1 MRKRRTL
8 KDIQVEDKRSESTIG
23 ILKIG
28 ERRGIWYLT
37 SFSCIPEYYGILFE
51 DKVPQPLSILTD
63 GERSPSYS
71 VSPSL
76 EFYRMKNVEHEDK
89 LREAF
94 LQSWD
99 SQGEQGYIDMLW
111 NLLQLSP
118 GIIGPNEYMK
128 IMTYLSV
135 LGDDIE
141 DSTADTSE
149 MTSDSD
155 LPIAQ
160 QLQDTMEALKLS
172 FSNDNVRI
180 SNSEAVQELEMTFL
194 ERIEL

>member
-51 DKVPQPLSILTD
+51 DKIPQPLSIFTGGGL
-63 GERSPSYS
+63 RL
-71 VSPSL
+71 SL

-128 IMTYLSV
+128 IMTYLSI

-141 DSTADTSE
+141 DSTADISE

-180 SNSEAVQELEMTFL
+180 SNSEAVRELEMTFL